1 MASTDLVFQAA
12 PLTRGDLV
20 FGDDGS
26 NPISD
31 AVVSGDILLDKP
43 TLSGSVA
50 LGVVMGGEISLVR
63 PTLTGEVVY
72 FTDTSRPLV
81 GQVKS
86 RWQHGVGQP
95 ETIAQRFQDAT
106 RRRSEM
112 ASRFQPG
119 APLAVGRRFNWQD
132 AILTPNSARTR
143 FQDGVA
149 LQRAQSQRFQDAL
162 RLRTAAVSRFQDGIP
177 VGRAV
182 LARYQDATRT
192 PNSAKTRY
200 QDARPLPVNASTGN
214 ANSLPFELGW
224 ASRYQDA
231 RTPRPGRTVV
241 PVVPPV
247 DPCYVPS
254 GDLVFEAPWSAD
266 TNLVFYCEH
275 HDVDPPEPGETIVVP
290 VRRVYTVINTATLRR
305 VDDGTLIVAHA
316 MGLTIDVE
324 SWTWS
329 FTARAAGAS
338 LPLLQ
343 PTGGQP
349 VEVEATINGVA
360 YRAIVEGI
368 RRDRTY
374 ANAELSITG
383 RGKSALLDA
392 PYSPVMTFGADQD
405 LSLQQLA
412 NRVLT
417 INGVPLGWDLDAG
430 WRPDNWIIPAGTFS
444 HQGTYM
450 SAITAIAAAAGA
462 YVQPHP
468 TAKALQ
474 VLKRYPAKPWEWN
487 GLTPDYELPADVVQQ
502 EGIEWVDKPLYNRV
516 FVRRAQGPGLWDV
529 RRDGTAGDIEAP
541 MITNALMTN
550 AVGAEQAAL
559 AVLADVGRQAV
570 VSLRLP
576 VLPETGIIPPGKFVR
591 YVDGDVTRVGLVRST
606 AADVERSRERGLQIW
621 QTIGVETHV

>member
-1 MASTDLVFQAA
+1 MASTDLVFQAL

-31 AVVSGDILLDKP
+31 AVISGDILLGKP
-43 TLSGSVA
+43 ALSGSVV
-50 LGVVMGGEISLVR
+50 LGIVTSGEISLVR
-63 PTLTGEVVY
+63 PTLTGELVY

-81 GQVKS
+81 GQVES
-86 RWQHGVGQP
+86 RWQDGVGQP
-95 ETIAQRFQDAT
+95 ENVAQRHQDAS
-106 RRRSEM
+106 RRRNEF
-112 ASRFQPG
+112 ATRFQPG
-119 APLAVGRRFNWQD
+119 APVAVGRRFNWQD
-132 AILTPNSARTR
+132 AIRTPNSTRTR
-143 FQDGVA
+143 FQDGAA

-162 RLRTAAVSRFQDGIP
+162 RLRTAAASRFQNGIP
-177 VGRAV
+177 VRRAV
-182 LARYQDATRT
+182 LMRYQGGIRT
-192 PNSAKTRY
+192 PNSARTRY
-200 QDARPLPVNASTGN
+200 QDARPLQGYVGTGN
-214 ANSLPFELGW
+214 ANSVPLARGW

-231 RTPRPGRTVV
+231 RVPLPGRTVG

-266 TNLVFYCEH
+266 TNLVFYCERH
-275 HDVDPPEPGETIVVP
+275 VDPPEPGETIVVP
-290 VRRVYTVINTATLRR
+290 VRRIYTVINTATLHR
-305 VDDGTLIVAHA
+305 VDDGTLIVARA
-316 MGLTIDVE
+316 MTLTIDVE

-329 FTARAAGAS
+329 FTARTPGES
-338 LPLLQ
+338 LDLLQ
-343 PTGGQP
+343 PTDGQP

-360 YRAIVEGI
+360 YRALVEGI

-374 ANAELSITG
+374 ASAELSITG

-392 PYSPVMTFGADQD
+392 PYSPVMTFGADLD
-405 LSLQQLA
+405 LTLQQLA

-430 WRPDNWIIPAGTFS
+430 WRPDNWLIPAGTFS

-450 SAITAIAAAAGA
+450 SAITAIASAAGA

-487 GLTPDYELPADVVQQ
+487 ALTPDYELPSAVVQQ

-516 FVRRAQGPGLWDV
+516 FVRRTQGPGLWDV
-529 RRDGTAGDIEAP
+529 SRAGTAGDIEAP
-541 MITNALMTN
+541 MITNALMTH
-550 AVGAEQAAL
+550 ATGAEQAAL

-591 YVDGDVTRVGLVRST
+591 YVDGGVTRVGLVRST
-606 AADVERSRERGLQIW
+606 AADVERSRDRGLQIW